1 MKKIYTIGYQ
11 GRTIAEFL
19 KLLKKYEIDHLVDV
33 RSYPTS
39 KMQDFSK
46 KNLKDTLF
54 KKSFMYKHLP
64 GLGGLGDEVYKKT
77 MLSDRWKSSYEKLKD
92 LAKDGTTAMMCLE
105 KDPSQCHRRFISD
118 RLKKEGWEVVHIGKG
133 GSWKR
138 RSLEDFK

>member
-1 MKKIYTIGYQ
+1 MKKISTIGYQ
-11 GRTIAEFL
+11 GRTIDDFL
-19 KLLKKYEIDHLVDV
+19 NLLKKYDIDHLVDV

-54 KKSFMYKHLP
+54 KRSVMYKHLP
-64 GLGGLGDEVYKKT
+64 GLGGLGDEDYKET
-77 MLSDRWKSSYEKLKD
+77 MLSDRWKSSYKKLKN
-92 LAKDGTTAMMCLE
+92 LAGDGTTAMMCLE

-118 RLKKEGWEVVHIGKG
+118 RLEEEGWEVVHIGKG
-133 GSWKR
+133 GSWKK